1 MTFCLSLTTTITIWY
16 KHPALSMTDCTIPEG
31 SKWKNSLQ
39 SVLTPIRLEVIPE
52 VISGPSKHCYVNK
65 TTCDMTDKL
74 S

>member
-1 MTFCLSLTTTITIWY
+1 MI
-16 KHPALSMTDCTIPEG
+16 DCTIPEG